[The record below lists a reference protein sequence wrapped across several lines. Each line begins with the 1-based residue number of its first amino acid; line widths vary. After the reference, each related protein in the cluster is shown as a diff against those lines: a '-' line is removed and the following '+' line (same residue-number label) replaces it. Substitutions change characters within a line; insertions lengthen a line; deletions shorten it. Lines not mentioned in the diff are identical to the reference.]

1 MEIMLFRKRLEAS
14 KGCAKMSNEA
24 VYEAWIREI
33 PNRESKVL
41 EKVTLDFICA
51 AQKIYSR
58 LLQDSEMRSL
68 VFQLEESW
76 GKASPF
82 CQLGALEKV
91 VVKATP
97 VGWTLRTV
105 KFMLETQIAFP
116 RDFNASTLASC

>member
-1 MEIMLFRKRLEAS
+1 MCQNVQRGGVRGLDPRD
-14 KGCAKMSNEA
+14 
-24 VYEAWIREI
+24 

-116 RDFNASTLASC
+116 RDFNASTLASCQQESLFWFS